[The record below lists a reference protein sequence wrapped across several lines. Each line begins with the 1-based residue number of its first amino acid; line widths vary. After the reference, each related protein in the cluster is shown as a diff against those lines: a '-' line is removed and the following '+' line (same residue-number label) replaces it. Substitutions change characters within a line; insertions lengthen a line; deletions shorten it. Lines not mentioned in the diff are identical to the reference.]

1 MSAEPSIFTLIIR
14 GQIPSHKV
22 YEDDHVF
29 ALLDINPFSP
39 GHTLVVPKEAAVT
52 VDAMSEESAAALGR
66 ALPRICR
73 AILAATGVDSYNI
86 VQNNGESAGQT
97 VDHVHFHIIPKH
109 RDGRGLSFSINSS
122 SLSEEDGAEMAERI
136 RSHL

>member
-39 GHTLVVPKEAAVT
+39 GHTLVVPKEEAVT
-52 VDAMSEESAAALGR
+52 LDAMSEESAAALGR

-97 VDHVHFHIIPKH
+97 VDHVHFHIIPKR

-122 SLSEEDGAEMAERI
+122 SLNEEDGAEMAERI

>member
-22 YEDDHVF
+22 YEDDRVF

-39 GHTLVVPKEAAVT
+39 GHTLVVPKEEAAT
-52 VDAMSEESAAALGR
+52 LDAMSEESAAALGR

-109 RDGRGLSFSINSS
+109 RDGRGLNFSINSS

>member
-1 MSAEPSIFTLIIR
+1 MGMSAEPSIFTLIIR

-39 GHTLVVPKEAAVT
+39 GHTLVVPK
-52 VDAMSEESAAALGR
+52 EESAAALGR